1 MESFLWVNLL
11 SSIKGGS
18 LSIDRAWGEL
28 EKVTSAFQMKLNS
41 LLWVVVFLVSGCA
54 SGRPSLPPQPA
65 DVPAKRQSYD
75 ASLLK
80 WFDRLHESF
89 VARAQQGNVQLVF
102 LGDSITQ
109 GWEQHADIFNKEFG
123 MYHAVH
129 FGIGGDCT
137 QHVLWRIQN
146 GELDGIQPKVVV
158 LMIGTNNSGVEKNS
172 PEEVASGI
180 KKIIEAIHLKAP
192 QAKVLLHAIFPRAR
206 ESEDAKNI
214 AVNQII
220 QKYADGN
227 RVYWLDIRKK
237 LLTAQGG
244 LSYEIMPDLLHLS
257 AKGYQIWADNLNA
270 PLAELMK

>member
-1 MESFLWVNLL
+1 MLIADPIL
-11 SSIKGGS
+11 GAS
-18 LSIDRAWGEL
+18 LSVDRASCKL
-28 EKVTSAFQMKLNS
+28 EKDVSAFQMKLNS
-41 LLWVVVFLVSGCA
+41 FFWAVVFLVSGCV
-54 SGRPSLPPQPA
+54 SGRPTLPPQPA
-65 DVPAKRQSYD
+65 DVPAKRQSHD

-80 WFDRLHESF
+80 WFDRLHESY

-109 GWEQHADIFNKEFG
+109 GWEQHADIFNREFG
-123 MYHAVH
+123 KYNAVH

-158 LMIGTNNSGVEKNS
+158 LMIGTNNSGVAENS
-172 PEEVASGI
+172 AEEVAVGI
-180 KKIIEAIHLKAP
+180 KKIIEAIHAKAP
-192 QAKVLLHAIFPRAR
+192 QAKILLHAIFPRAR

-227 RVYWLDIRKK
+227 KVYWLDIRKN
-237 LLTAQGG
+237 LLTPQGE

-257 AKGYQIWADNLNA
+257 SKGYQIWADSLNA